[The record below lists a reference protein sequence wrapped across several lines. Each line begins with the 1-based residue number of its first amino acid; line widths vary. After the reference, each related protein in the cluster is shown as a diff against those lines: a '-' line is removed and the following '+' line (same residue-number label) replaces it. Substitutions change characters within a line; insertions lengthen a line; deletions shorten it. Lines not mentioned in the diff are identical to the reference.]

1 MRDMASKQRRDK
13 LARAQSQRARKQPR
27 HKNGRFKRYKTKPFR
42 EEIPAENKWV
52 GGSAGIVRTKNVEV
66 GGKIYAI
73 PVDDRGYVPESALIA
88 RFAQTTDGSRKDG
101 ERSVTRDLNKTS
113 EKTVKLKRNISP
125 EDIAEW
131 WAYPNESDLQG
142 IDDETTTAFDTD
154 GATRKSSIDYQRRIG
169 ISGTAKERARLREA
183 LDNNFTAAELD
194 KMTKEGGSYTFAYP
208 GRMGLESNVAGYYNP
223 SSGEIV
229 LSKTATSGTIVHE
242 GVHKLRYVDET
253 RKGPHTTSKI
263 KHVIKADSKAESE
276 RMRAI
281 EEAETEAETTAR
293 MSPYKI
299 NGGRTG
305 YYGWVAETEKDAI
318 RKMNEDRERLVGS
331 ADAGKKGLK
340 GKRATAAVEREFKK
354 THISE
359 YGKNGK
365 KA

>member
-1 MRDMASKQRRDK
+1 MASKQRMDK
-13 LARAQSQRARKQPR
+13 LAKAQSQRAKRQPR

-52 GGSAGIVRTKNVEV
+52 GSSAGIVRTKNVEV
-66 GGKIYAI
+66 GGKMYAI
-73 PVDDRGYVPESALIA
+73 PVDDRGHVPESALIA
-88 RFAQTTDGSRKDG
+88 RFAQTTDGSRKENS

-113 EKTVKLKRNISP
+113 EKTIKLKRNILP

-142 IDDETTTAFDTD
+142 IDDETTTAFDTE
-154 GATRKSSIDYQRRIG
+154 GATRKSSMDYQKRIG

-183 LDNNFTAAELD
+183 LDSNFTAAELD
-194 KMTKEGGSYTFAYP
+194 KMSKGGGSYTFAYP
-208 GRMGLESNVAGYYNP
+208 GRVGLDENVAGYYNP
-223 SSGEIV
+223 ASGEIV
-229 LSKTATSGTIVHE
+229 IMKGASQGTIVHE
-242 GVHKLRYVDET
+242 GVHKLRHVDET

-263 KHVIKADSKAESE
+263 GHVIKAETKAESD

-293 MSPYKI
+293 LSPYKI
-299 NGGRTG
+299 NGKRTG
-305 YYGWVAETEKDAI
+305 YYAGVAETNSDAI

-340 GKRATAAVEREFKK
+340 GKRATAAVDREFKK
-354 THISE
+354 THIAE
-359 YGKNGK
+359 YGKSGRTL
-365 KA
+365 